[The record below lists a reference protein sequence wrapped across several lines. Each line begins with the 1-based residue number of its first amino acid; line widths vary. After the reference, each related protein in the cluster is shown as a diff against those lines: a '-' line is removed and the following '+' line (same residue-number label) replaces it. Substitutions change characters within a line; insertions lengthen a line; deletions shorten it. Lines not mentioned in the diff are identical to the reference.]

1 MKTMNREAFVEQFKT
16 AGVRVDAANSE
27 TAISESVSNKLRHA
41 DLNGDGKISGAHEA
55 SRLFDGLDNYD
66 RNGSDHSFTT
76 EKSGRETAL
85 GKVVKALSR
94 HPVRSQAPNNNQRI
108 SIPLQAVS
116 KGLMTIGLGDQGANV
131 SALQEALS
139 KAGISVTVDGDFG
152 PGTLRAVKEFQGKE
166 GLRLDGV
173 VGPQVAN
180 QLLKKLGTAPQ
191 QPAGSS
197 VATASEVS
205 SSSSAAGN
213 SLASRA
219 RNIATSRNTTG
230 RCYSGV
236 ADAVDAEVGRFLHG
250 ASAYMAADQLATH
263 PSFQE
268 IDTSASNLR
277 DLPAGAVV
285 VWGRTGVSPHGHIS
299 IALGDGR
306 EASDHI
312 DVQRTQLRGHTNV
325 RVFMPS

>member
-1 MKTMNREAFVEQFKT
+1 MNREAFVEQFKT
-16 AGVRVDAANSE
+16 AGVRVDAASSE
-27 TAISESVSNKLRHA
+27 AAISGSVSSKLRHA
-41 DLNGDGKISGAHEA
+41 DLNGDGKISGASEA

-108 SIPLQAVS
+108 SIPLQAVI
-116 KGLMTIGLGDQGANV
+116 KGLMTIGMGDQGANV
-131 SALQEALS
+131 SALQEALL

-166 GLRLDGV
+166 GLTPDG
-173 VGPQVAN
+173 
-180 QLLKKLGTAPQ
+180 
-191 QPAGSS
+191 
-197 VATASEVS
+197 
-205 SSSSAAGN
+205 
-213 SLASRA
+213 
-219 RNIATSRNTTG
+219 
-230 RCYSGV
+230 
-236 ADAVDAEVGRFLHG
+236 
-250 ASAYMAADQLATH
+250 
-263 PSFQE
+263 
-268 IDTSASNLR
+268 
-277 DLPAGAVV
+277 VV

>member
-1 MKTMNREAFVEQFKT
+1 M
-16 AGVRVDAANSE
+16 
-27 TAISESVSNKLRHA
+27 
-41 DLNGDGKISGAHEA
+41 
-55 SRLFDGLDNYD
+55 
-66 RNGSDHSFTT
+66 
-76 EKSGRETAL
+76 
-85 GKVVKALSR
+85 
-94 HPVRSQAPNNNQRI
+94 
-108 SIPLQAVS
+108 
-116 KGLMTIGLGDQGANV
+116 
-131 SALQEALS
+131 
-139 KAGISVTVDGDFG
+139 
-152 PGTLRAVKEFQGKE
+152 
-166 GLRLDGV
+166 
-173 VGPQVAN
+173 
-180 QLLKKLGTAPQ
+180 
-191 QPAGSS
+191 
-197 VATASEVS
+197 ATASEVS